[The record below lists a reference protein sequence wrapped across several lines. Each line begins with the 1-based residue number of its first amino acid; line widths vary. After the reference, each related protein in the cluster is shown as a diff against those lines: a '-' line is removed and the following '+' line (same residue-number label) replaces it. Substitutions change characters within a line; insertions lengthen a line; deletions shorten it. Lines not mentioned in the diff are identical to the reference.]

1 MYATQD
7 QSQLPDVPDFI
18 KNEVKKNAFKKQGGD
33 SLGGHSF
40 TRAASSLNHYF
51 IVAKLK
57 NKGQLYAWGVNTNN
71 VLGLGIENGEFN
83 FPMKV
88 NFFSAL
94 EVFQVSCGYSHTAV
108 LVKGISE
115 ASGRVYTMGLGDR
128 GRLGYTRGHTEFG
141 NEHDKNDLN
150 ESWYTPIPCIV
161 NFPFNAKISRISC
174 GANHSLALSDSG
186 LVFAWG
192 IGQYGCLGTGEL
204 NDVYSPVKIEAGP
217 TDKKVLHIAAG
228 ARHSLCCNEDGQVF
242 AWGSNS
248 NGRLGT
254 GGSYGM
260 KTVPTQIKSLSQYHI
275 TLVAAGE
282 SHSGCIDSFGYIYT
296 WGNGGSGKLG
306 HGTQSDCNIP
316 RRIEGISSLP
326 FVQLTLGAF
335 NSMALSQSGEVYIWG
350 AKQHEIISLPTKID
364 AFDSHICHINSGPY
378 ISFAMDVRHNI
389 YLWNNRLLVN
399 SKKSEALNANEEQ
412 LYKRM
417 NSKNPVLLP
426 FFQSKAFVDDCI
438 FYMGFNLVDYKG
450 NKVSYEP
457 KSEGGLFSVNRIYK
471 SNGSSE
477 IGSLV
482 GSQIPSWSVRQIA
495 CGTSHTL
502 LLVYGGTIF
511 AWGDNKYGQL
521 GIDTR
526 RRKSQDG
533 DKNESFLNEPTEI
546 KFSEPIRRVACGSWH
561 SLCCD
566 IKGNCFSWGRGDRGQ
581 LGTGAIRNLYEPA
594 GIVTLKNVIEVAG
607 GELYSACIVA
617 CITTGNKDL
626 DTINSGDLWIWG
638 DGDLGKLG
646 LGDHVL
652 KSCIAAPRHLN
663 LGTPII
669 KVALGSSHT
678 LALTASGELI
688 TWGAGYYGRLG
699 TNSTKSHSNP
709 IKIRFPIKG
718 VQIVDIAVG
727 SYHSMA
733 VSSLGDLWVWG
744 KAENVL
750 SEKDVLTP
758 YIFAKLESPSGIPR
772 IYSIHAFGDVSYAI
786 TQSGVLWIWGP
797 ENSETENIQG
807 LETSIK
813 IKSHTG
819 RAEMIVLPGNAI
831 GVSGST
837 THHVC
842 LLASGEVV
850 SWGDPSRGKLGQQDI
865 RNKKYIED
873 PTLVIQ
879 KWNDA
884 KNMLDSVGKG
894 DSSAGLA
901 TDKKKNYTKDE
912 GVTTIEELE
921 AFMGELTSKSVHF
934 SKKAKSF
941 EYVQSLLH
949 KEDPRTRKDSIS
961 LLEEDLVVLFSSHI
975 EYFRKM
981 KEEEERL
988 RYLIF
993 LAEVQMRR
1001 LINMIQSANSN
1012 SFIFIEDNYYR
1023 NIYGDYFNSFILKY
1037 MSMIEYIF
1045 TILRTQPLY
1054 IINLMLE
1061 CSFGEEFISI
1071 LNCLYGLFPPQLEYV
1086 EVFETKNFHGLND
1099 SLIMLEII
1107 GEILCKRELQEA
1119 FSTNDV
1125 FWPGKSKFLYYLSSV
1140 VLRGPDLRSLVQNL
1154 LDIYTPTSLV
1164 SVIAKF
1170 PKEVLLVLDSS
1181 CLAQYLGI
1189 SPNDESLPKHYLNM
1203 VKFAEVAL
1211 LVGISENINKNIKF
1225 PRILER
1231 LLYKACKLV
1240 NLMEIPSFNPLLDYK
1255 QQKDQAIQQPLIRL
1269 LLYGIILPI
1278 LEQCNAYC
1286 TYFYFPLITDMRIM
1300 SSIQLLAHSI
1310 KIFLAGYLNQTSS
1323 SQGFLWIN
1331 SLISF
1336 SSSITIK
1343 ISEMVNEQKDL
1354 TDLSLTYLSYNSQYS
1369 LHSDNYHVV
1378 LNLVDI
1384 MVMINS
1390 IQKYKNFLRLNL
1402 MDPVINS
1409 VEYFSRRDK
1418 LSIPFFPLEFI
1429 NLVKNVNLLPNSD
1442 GGGVFV
1448 SIRISPRWIIN
1459 NDVRQSRISNYL
1471 RVSNISS
1478 NIEIENSNRRAN
1490 RKFYDLDEQ
1499 NYDEIRDEENTCLP
1513 PLDTSMMFCPLTKIG
1528 MSQSLLPRFEANV
1541 RKSNGIS
1548 EFGLFIRYFEIP
1560 DKRRAIEK
1568 GLLILPIITARTMF
1582 ELLETVDEYIEQ
1594 FKRKENDKRQYEQLS
1609 FMLEFRKVVEELMLN
1624 YQDSITPLL
1633 IWITNEIMNRIKH
1646 RAYLEHLLEIEE
1658 KLRDKRKWYK
1668 DQLNEWED
1676 AIEKSV
1682 INMTLWGYKDT
1693 ELINLL
1699 NIYYKNNINTTMK
1712 QMENVLYNTMISGYY
1727 AGEDDLTMIKN
1738 GNYITTDIIK
1748 KSITLPFLCFPL
1760 SIFIM
1765 NNVIKIKSDEKIFNL
1780 FESQRKTMMNFFRR
1794 TAQMNNWTIFITFTP
1809 TLGLDCII
1817 TTSRSGYKIQSSFE
1831 QRIICKFYITP
1842 DQVKKAKFSNFLYT
1856 RLYSNGLVEVNL
1868 PSFVSYVYSQ
1878 I

>member
-18 KNEVKKNAFKKQGGD
+18 KSEVKKKAFRSQAGD
-33 SLGGHSF
+33 YLGGHTF

-51 IVAKLK
+51 VIAKHR
-57 NKGQLYAWGVNTNN
+57 NRGQLYAWGVNTNN
-71 VLGLGIENGEFN
+71 VLGLGIENGEFD
-83 FPMKV
+83 FPV
-88 NFFSAL
+88 RVSFFSVL
-94 EVFQVSCGYSHTAV
+94 DVFQVSCGYSHSAV
-108 LVKGISE
+108 LVKGVAE

-141 NEHDKNDLN
+141 NEDNKNDLN
-150 ESWYTPIPCIV
+150 ESWYTPVPCIV

-174 GANHSLALSDSG
+174 GANHSLALSESG
-186 LVFAWG
+186 LVFSWG

-217 TDKKVLHIAAG
+217 ADKKVLHIAAG
-228 ARHSLCCNEDGQVF
+228 ARHSLCCNEDGEIF

-254 GGSYGM
+254 GGSHGM
-260 KTVPTQIKSLSQYHI
+260 KTVPTQIKSLAPYHI

-316 RRIEGISSLP
+316 RRIEGISSFP

-335 NSMALSQSGEVYIWG
+335 NSIALSQSGEVYIWG
-350 AKQHEIISLPTKID
+350 AKQHEVILLPTKID
-364 AFDSHICHINSGPY
+364 AFHSSICHINSGPY
-378 ISFAMDVRHNI
+378 ISFAMDVRYNI
-389 YLWNNRLLVN
+389 FMWNNRILV
-399 SKKSEALNANEEQ
+399 STKKSGALNVSEEQ

-417 NSKNPVLLP
+417 NSKDPVLLP
-426 FFQSKAFVDDCI
+426 FFQSKAFVDDSI

-450 NKVSYEP
+450 NKLSYES
-457 KSEGGLFSVNRIYK
+457 KSEGGLFSVNRVYK
-471 SNGSSE
+471 TKGTAGL
-477 IGSLV
+477 GSLV
-482 GSQIPSWSVRQIA
+482 GSQVPSWSVRQIA
-495 CGTSHTL
+495 CGASHTL

-521 GIDTR
+521 GIETK
-526 RRKSQDG
+526 RRKSENG
-533 DKNESFLNEPTEI
+533 ERNESYTNEPTEI
-546 KFSEPIRRVACGSWH
+546 RFSEPIRRIACGSWH

-581 LGTGAIRNLYEPA
+581 LGTGAIRNLYEPT
-594 GIVTLKNVIEVAG
+594 GIVTLKNVIDVAG

-617 CITTGNKDL
+617 CITAKNKDL
-626 DTINSGDLWIWG
+626 DTVNSGDLWVWG

-663 LGTPII
+663 LGVPII
-669 KVALGSSHT
+669 KVVLGSSHT
-678 LALTASGELI
+678 LVLTASGELI

-699 TNSTKSHSNP
+699 TNSTKSHSSP

-733 VSSLGDLWVWG
+733 VSSVGDLWVWG
-744 KAENVL
+744 KGENIL

-758 YIFAKLESPSGIPR
+758 YIFAKLESPSGVPK
-772 IYSIHAFGDVSYAI
+772 IYSVHAFGDVSYAI
-786 TQSGVLWIWGP
+786 TQSGSLWIWGP
-797 ENSETENIQG
+797 ENSESQNIQG
-807 LETSIK
+807 LEGSAK
-813 IKSHTG
+813 VKSHTG
-819 RAEMIVLPGNAI
+819 RAEMIILPGNAV

-850 SWGDPSRGKLGQQDI
+850 SWGEPSRGKLGQQDVA
-865 RNKKYIED
+865 NKKYIQD
-873 PTLVIQ
+873 PALVIQ

-884 KNMLDSVGKG
+884 KNLLDSVGKK

-901 TDKKKNYTKDE
+901 TDKKKNYSKDE
-912 GVTTIEELE
+912 GVTTMEELE
-921 AFMGELTSKSVHF
+921 AFMEELTSNSVHF
-934 SKKAKSF
+934 SKQTKSF

-975 EYFRKM
+975 DYFKKM

-988 RYLIF
+988 RYLTF

-1001 LINMIQSANSN
+1001 LINMIQSVNSSN
-1012 SFIFIEDNYYR
+1012 LIFIEDNYFR
-1023 NIYGDYFNSFILKY
+1023 NMYGDYFNSFVLKY
-1037 MSMIEYIF
+1037 MAMIEYIF

-1054 IINLMLE
+1054 IINLILE

-1071 LNCLYGLFPPQLEYV
+1071 LNCLHGLFPPQLEHV
-1086 EVFETKNFHGLND
+1086 EVFETRNFHGLND
-1099 SLIMLEII
+1099 SFIMLEII
-1107 GEILCKRELQEA
+1107 GEVLCKRELQA
-1119 FSTNDV
+1119 ALSTNDI
-1125 FWPGKSKFLYYLSSV
+1125 FWPGKSKFLYFLSAV
-1140 VLRGPDLRSLVQNL
+1140 VLRGPELRSLIQNL

-1164 SVIAKF
+1164 SVISKF
-1170 PKEVLLVLDSS
+1170 PKDVLLVLDSGY
-1181 CLAQYLGI
+1181 LAQYLQL
-1189 SPNDESLPKHYLNM
+1189 SPKDESIPKHYLNM
-1203 VKFAEVAL
+1203 IKYAEVAL
-1211 LVGISENINKNIKF
+1211 LVGIAENINSNIQF
-1225 PRILER
+1225 PKILER
-1231 LLYKACKLV
+1231 LMYKACKFV
-1240 NLMEIPSFNPLLDYK
+1240 NFMEISAFNPLLDYK
-1255 QQKDQAIQQPLIRL
+1255 QQKDQSIQQPLIRL
-1269 LLYGIILPI
+1269 FLYGVILPV

-1286 TYFYFPLITDMRIM
+1286 TYYYFPLITDMRVM

-1310 KIFLAGYLNQTSS
+1310 KVYLAGYLNQAST

-1331 SLISF
+1331 PLTSF
-1336 SSSITIK
+1336 SKSITLK
-1343 ISEMVNEQKDL
+1343 ISEMVNEQKDV

-1384 MVMINS
+1384 MVLVNC

-1429 NLVKNVNLLPNSD
+1429 NMVRGANLLPNSD
-1442 GGGVFV
+1442 GGVFV
-1448 SIRISPRWIIN
+1448 SIRISPRWIIS
-1459 NDVRQSRISNYL
+1459 NDTRQSKISNYL
-1471 RVSNISS
+1471 RVGNIT
-1478 NIEIENSNRRAN
+1478 NNVERRDSQA
-1490 RKFYDLDEQ
+1490 KPSGDFYDLDEL
-1499 NYDEIRDEENTCLP
+1499 NYDEMRDEENTCLP
-1513 PLDTSMMFCPLTKIG
+1513 PLDTCMMFCPLTKIG

-1560 DKRRAIEK
+1560 DKRRVIEK
-1568 GLLILPIITARTMF
+1568 GLLISPTITARTMF
-1582 ELLETVDEYIEQ
+1582 ELFETVDEYIEQ

-1609 FMLEFRKVVEELMLN
+1609 FMLEFKKVVEEMMIK

-1633 IWITNEIMNRIKH
+1633 TWITNDIMDRLRH

-1658 KLRDKRKWYK
+1658 KLNDKRKWYR

-1676 AIEKSV
+1676 VIERS
-1682 INMTLWGYKDT
+1682 ILNMTLWGYKDKV
-1693 ELINLL
+1693 LIGLL
-1699 NIYYKNNINTTMK
+1699 NKYYKNNINTTMRH
-1712 QMENVLYNTMISGYY
+1712 MENALYNTMISGYY
-1727 AGEDDLTMIKN
+1727 TGEDDLEMAKS
-1738 GNYITTDIIK
+1738 GKYITTDIIK
-1748 KSITLPFLCFPL
+1748 KSITLPFLCLPL
-1760 SIFIM
+1760 SMFIM
-1765 NNVIKIKSDEKIFNL
+1765 NNVIMIRSDEKIFNL
-1780 FESQRKTMMNFFRR
+1780 FESQRKTVMNIFRR
-1794 TAQMNNWTIFITFTP
+1794 TAQMSNWTIFITLTP

-1817 TTSRSGYKIQSSFE
+1817 TTNRSGYRIQSSFE
-1831 QRIICKFYITP
+1831 QRIVCKFYITP
-1842 DQVKKAKFSNFLYT
+1842 DQVKKAKASNFLYT
-1856 RLYSNGLVEVNL
+1856 RLYSSGLIEVNL